1 MIPHLLSS
9 YDLVMSSASN
19 SAARPRAWLQAY
31 EALPSSHPLKIA
43 TRTYGLALSL
53 SLVPSVLPQ
62 ILSGRLKPTPK
73 LKAAVFRELSVTGF
87 PLAMA
92 VAFGGGAAL
101 ESWWTA
107 DSVNFVAP
115 RNASSGDELSLPPSG
130 AATPQLRSPRKRAR
144 DTLVA
149 HALSSA
155 LAFGL
160 MDLRR
165 SAWTHGIIAAPR
177 KSANRASPTL
187 DLTLLLLVRALDS
200 AVQGWIRRQSASV
213 DEKHVQRIR
222 WLDAQL
228 DGLLFWLCSTR
239 CGWTWCD
246 VLR

>member
-1 MIPHLLSS
+1 MPR
-9 YDLVMSSASN
+9 DAST
-19 SAARPRAWLQAY
+19 RPEAWLATY

-53 SLVPSVLPQ
+53 SLLPSLLPQ
-62 ILSGRLKPTPK
+62 ILSGKIRPSPK
-73 LKAAVFRELSVTGF
+73 LKAALNREFSLTGF
-87 PLAMA
+87 PFAMA

-101 ESWWTA
+101 ESWWTS
-107 DSVNFVAP
+107 DSLASLNFRLN
-115 RNASSGDELSLPPSG
+115 RNASSGDEISLPPSG
-130 AATPQLRSPRKRAR
+130 AVTPTHRSPRKRAR

-165 SAWTHGIIAAPR
+165 SAWTHGLIAAPR
-177 KSANRASPTL
+177 KSANKASPTL
-187 DLTLLLLVRALDS
+187 DLTLLLLVRALDA
-200 AVQGWIRRQSASV
+200 AVQGWIKRQSESA

-228 DGLLFWLCSTR
+228 DGLLFWLCSSR
-239 CGWTWCD
+239 C
-246 VLR
+246 VL